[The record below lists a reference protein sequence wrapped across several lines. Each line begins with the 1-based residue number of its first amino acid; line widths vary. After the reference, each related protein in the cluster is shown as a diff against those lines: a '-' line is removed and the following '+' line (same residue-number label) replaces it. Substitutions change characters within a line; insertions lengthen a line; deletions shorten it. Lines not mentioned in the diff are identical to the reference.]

1 MPSNIIPAAKLA
13 ASKAF
18 ISQIIKESETNTC
31 APIPPPTTPDI
42 VRSSNT
48 PGRLPTPPSSPA
60 GSPTIEDNSE
70 QVKVVRIAITK
81 RDKKGKGKATDV
93 VEKDTGNHGPPAPE
107 SESEPELISPSPSHS
122 YARKLVTVRKINAV
136 DTTNHHYTK
145 LTIDGWTVGIKRP
158 SKSIDFKAG
167 DRCIFLEPDTLL
179 PADHPQPGYRK
190 LFAQVGNPI
199 TSKDGRNWFRVGTR
213 TLGNPRF
220 PRWQF
225 VSQGYVFPLQEIPE
239 IHDDVMLRTRLVR
252 FGSGDEEQELELVD
266 YSAVLGA
273 MKWDPHGESKSTGG
287 SGGNASSKSDNTPTP
302 IVKKPSFIQ
311 KTDSER
317 VQNCL
322 NLFIKP
328 KYKNIVYQESVK
340 IDGASM
346 TCYFVP
352 KQSKYF
358 KQLHNPHPGPLS
370 AAQSVFET
378 GRFGICS
385 KIVDLPFSEDC
396 PYWAA
401 AIANDMGALLEN
413 LHKEKT
419 GLGSRG
425 GALAIQGELVGPT
438 ISGNHYGLP
447 STSSPSF
454 TVYSV
459 WDIEAQNR
467 WDPRAVQ
474 KFCSTHGLSHVEVL
488 GYHKVTDIA
497 GSHADLIAR
506 ANGRQGEGLV
516 FKSCAGDGRWFKVLS
531 DRWITERGDEVDAAR
546 VEVMQATDVEA
557 TAKHSAV
564 KAAVGE
570 QAAIEEK
577 HSKKKA
583 GELSDTPSPNHLD
596 SVQEYLAAP
605 VIWLGRRMTHKE
617 AILEIGRVILTEM
630 ALHSNNAEACV
641 KELVEVVSDEL
652 KFLANDSPNV
662 AEPKMETKEDMPA
675 DATHATSN
683 TPTIPSTPT
692 SPDTPATRQGNN
704 PATDAVMISEAVT
717 GPAEQIIAANPTPPA
732 SEHNSNNNDEQ
743 INWDDYKV
751 FKRGGQMICI
761 RREDYRPRSP
771 PCMYAS
777 AEEMARR
784 REARRSERQRRYRF
798 LGE

>member
-1 MPSNIIPAAKLA
+1 
-13 ASKAF
+13 
-18 ISQIIKESETNTC
+18 
-31 APIPPPTTPDI
+31 
-42 VRSSNT
+42 
-48 PGRLPTPPSSPA
+48 
-60 GSPTIEDNSE
+60 
-70 QVKVVRIAITK
+70 
-81 RDKKGKGKATDV
+81 
-93 VEKDTGNHGPPAPE
+93 
-107 SESEPELISPSPSHS
+107 
-122 YARKLVTVRKINAV
+122 
-136 DTTNHHYTK
+136 
-145 LTIDGWTVGIKRP
+145 
-158 SKSIDFKAG
+158 
-167 DRCIFLEPDTLL
+167 
-179 PADHPQPGYRK
+179 
-190 LFAQVGNPI
+190 
-199 TSKDGRNWFRVGTR
+199 
-213 TLGNPRF
+213 
-220 PRWQF
+220 
-225 VSQGYVFPLQEIPE
+225 
-239 IHDDVMLRTRLVR
+239 MLRTRLVR
-252 FGSGDEEQELELVD
+252 FGGGGGSGGEEQELELVD

-287 SGGNASSKSDNTPTP
+287 SGGNARSKSDNTPTP

-401 AIANDMGALLEN
+401 AIANNMGALLEN

-447 STSSPSF
+447 SISSPSF

-467 WDPRAVQ
+467 WDPRVVQ

-546 VEVMQATDVEA
+546 IEAGQATDVEVA
-557 TAKHSAV
+557 AKHSAV
-564 KAAVGE
+564 VQVKEKVVEPDMEGEELEVRVEIKQSEISKEKSTKKATVRKEVAVGEEPVVYEEPAIQEHPVVEEHVVQDRLAVGEKAAVGE

-583 GELSDTPSPNHLD
+583 GEMSDTPSPNNLLD
-596 SVQEYLAAP
+596 SVQDYLAAP
-605 VIWLGRRMTHKE
+605 VTWLGRRMTHKE
-617 AILEIGRVILTEM
+617 AILEIGRVILSEM
-630 ALHSNNAEACV
+630 ALHSNNAEACL
-641 KELVEVVSDEL
+641 KELAEVVSDEL
-652 KFLANDSPNV
+652 KFLADDSPNV
-662 AEPKMETKEDMPA
+662 AEQKMETKEDMAA
-675 DATHATSN
+675 DATHTTSN
-683 TPTIPSTPT
+683 TPT
-692 SPDTPATRQGNN
+692 SPDSPATRQGTN

-732 SEHNSNNNDEQ
+732 SKHSNNNNDEQ

-751 FKRGGQMICI
+751 FKRGGQMVCI

-784 REARRSERQRRYRF
+784 REARRRRRYCF